1 MAYRSDGSF
10 YDARKL
16 THEERARL
24 RGAAR
29 RRAVR
34 AGGNPDLWGRVEIR
48 GLWAPPE
55 LIPIIRAF
63 VDRQNR
69 AYNASPA
76 LHGGQGTTDQ
86 NRDFVYS
93 DESSNPLG
101 PSRHD

>member
-24 RGAAR
+24 RSAAR
-29 RRAVR
+29 RRALR
-34 AGGNPDLWGRVEIR
+34 AAGKVEIR

-63 VDRQNR
+63 VHDQNR
-69 AYNASPA
+69 AYSASPTVPE
-76 LHGGQGTTDQ
+76 GQGTLDL
-86 NRDFVYS
+86 NGDFVNS